1 MKSTLKKRTPGEK
14 AAKAAEKAR
23 EKAAK
28 EAAKN
33 AKKNQKSEKKIK
45 VSNKNKIEKDPNFK
59 VKKSKKGLYP
69 KKKGALKKESSA
81 QEKANL
87 MTQDPVDN
95 RAATMKKG
103 KAYAKKTGSYKSAEM
118 HYMENELHNK
128 KTGHDVAARYD
139 KKKLGSILSKH
150 MSRNK

>member
-1 MKSTLKKRTPGEK
+1 MKSPTNKKDKGNFGKKKVNKRTGLIK
-14 AAKAAEKAR
+14 
-23 EKAAK
+23 K
-28 EAAKN
+28 EASAI
-33 AKKNQKSEKKIK
+33 EK
-45 VSNKNKIEKDPNFK
+45 KDPNFK
-59 VKKSKKGLYP
+59 
-69 KKKGALKKESSA
+69 KKKVNKRTGLIKKESSS
-81 QEKANL
+81 QEEANL
-87 MTQDPVDN
+87 MGENPVDN

-128 KTGHDVAARYD
+128 KTGHDVAASYD

>member
-1 MKSTLKKRTPGEK
+1 MKSAIKKRTPEEK
-14 AAKAAEKAR
+14 AAKDAKKAR

-28 EAAKN
+28 LAEKA
-33 AKKNQKSEKKIK
+33 AKKNSKENKKSTTPKPKP
-45 VSNKNKIEKDPNFK
+45 DPNFK
-59 VKKSKKGLYP
+59 NKKANRKGIFR
-69 KKKGALKKESSA
+69 KESSA

-87 MTQDPVDN
+87 MDENPVDN

-150 MSRNK
+150 MHRNR